1 MKDKQKKSLK
11 MKRIWWTIKF
21 VLPMFLLTLVF
32 FSINGEKAI
41 SAPARWE
48 DDFNDCPQQ
57 DLTNFPGQNCLA
69 GQGIC
74 GVDTTGVDL
83 AQCYSKASMNYPTAS
98 TTSSTVYASGED
110 GGYVVNCYVDMD
122 ATAPYCDNSGTW
134 WCNRDATCN
143 AQNRETECI
152 GGGTAFS
159 CEDCYSG
166 YYDCTGDATCEIR
179 SGVTACP
186 DAHGTYNT
194 TCGCNCSA
202 YWYNCDGDAT
212 TCEWGGTNVDNENY
226 RFTSACATSSFECLP
241 GYDDCNADLNEAN
254 INADTTDGCEI
265 DEWDTNFG
273 AAGLNN
279 RYNDSC
285 TVICD
290 ANYYDCDGFGATTTN
305 GCEVQNAA
313 SCTVG
318 QLSGT
323 WDGPNC
329 NCVVP
334 TSYFETGVMAEFAT
348 TSPLLWGYQYG
359 TGPLM
364 QFTSWG
370 ASSTG
375 GIFYVGNDGKVGI
388 GTSSPGSM
396 LTVGMDSGN
405 QFLVNSTG
413 VVTAGTWNG
422 SIIDVAY
429 GGTGTSTF
437 EANSLLF
444 ASSDN
449 NISEV
454 LIGLEGYSLAVVGGK
469 PTWVASSTGA
479 AHPLLSV
486 SHADTSEEAVLRG
499 ALIVGR
505 QNASLEWAR
514 LTLGSNGYILYSD
527 GTDAIWQSFE
537 NLWDIN
543 MLATTSM
550 PHITDLGG
558 LATVGTITSGIWNG
572 STIDVAHGGT
582 GLTSVSG
589 GYLLVG
595 NSASAL
601 QATSSIFVADSG
613 FVGIG
618 TTTPQYNTV
627 IIGTTSVDTICL
639 GGSCIADWGQ
649 SGAIDGSG
657 STNYVTYWQDGNT
670 LTSEAQLANT
680 RGGTGQNSSGWT
692 GIAAINGGT
701 WSASTSIQNVY
712 IADDLTVT
720 GGVIGSN
727 NISGTLT
734 TTNTLTIGDD
744 GDNIIISASNWDVNA
759 SGQITAGTDET
770 INGIDISGGV
780 ISDVTGLTVNG
791 NIIVSGFVDGV
802 DISAAS
808 STWDAKQ
815 DAITGAATT
824 VLTSDLTADRALISN
839 GSGKIAVSGTI
850 SSTELGYLDNVSSSI
865 QTQLNSKWDE
875 LSDMALT
882 QGYIFV
888 GDSNDDPK
896 ATSSIFITSIG
907 NVGIGS
913 TSPMYD
919 FVVVGTSSADT
930 ICLDGS
936 CISNWG
942 ESGAISGSGNTGY
955 AAYWSNATTLAGEQY
970 LATSRGGTNQNSSGW
985 NGVVNVVGGTW
996 STITGTANNI
1006 TYWSDANTIKAT
1018 TSIYLADSSFAGIG
1032 TSSPINQ
1039 LDVRGNLGVLNQNEL
1054 RFYEQEGSGHNYVAF
1069 KASTTLGS
1077 NFTWILPTTAGADGE
1092 ALMMG
1097 SNNKLEWGTPVGAG
1111 TNESST
1117 AGYIT
1122 YYKTGGTTVSGTSTI
1137 FIAPNGYVG
1146 IGSGTPNNLLSIGD
1160 NININAAGTITG
1172 GTWQGAPVGL
1182 TYGGLGGNF
1191 NSSTGYLYVA
1201 GGTTIATSTIY
1212 IGNTDL
1218 NAGTGLTLSGNTIN
1232 LDEFTMGT
1240 TDTDATLGSIFFAGT
1255 GGAMQQDNANL
1266 FWDDTN
1272 NRLGIGSSS
1281 PQQTLTIQGVVGQGI
1296 LNIASSTGE
1305 SIFFVNEYDNIGIG
1319 TISPSEKLVLNNGN
1333 FLQTEGTPIKLG
1345 GVNLGDDGRGLWI
1358 KDNYAYVVSAN
1369 YLSVVDITNPSHPI
1383 FIAST
1388 TIGTGV
1394 SAYGIRI
1401 SGTYAYVVGGS
1412 ASDDDIHIFDKY
1424 LYLGSLKTGGFEIYD
1439 ISDPLNAVRLGGT
1452 SVTANDAI
1460 KSIWVVNNKAYVVSN
1475 SNSYN
1480 LEVFNVSDPTN
1491 PTLLD
1496 GLNTSSGNGA
1506 DIYVSGRYAY
1516 FGTESTGNDFHI
1528 IDISSSTNM
1537 TVVSELN
1544 TTGSI
1549 RGIWVAGNY
1558 AYTSLSTGGNKVEIF
1573 DIASSTNP
1581 SSIGSL
1587 ATADYAWD
1595 IVVNGKYAYVV
1606 SGPIGDDL
1614 EIFDITGISAPAAN
1628 IGNIATNYINVSE
1641 NAYIDNNL
1649 YIGNGLNV
1657 GVGGIKSDGSFS
1669 AYGDGYFGGNLTV
1682 GTTTFGAML
1691 TVGATSS
1698 SQFLVDSNGRITDGT
1713 WQGDAVGL
1721 TYGGLGGNFN
1731 SATGFFY
1738 VSGGV
1743 VVASS
1748 TIYIG
1753 NTDLNAGTGLTLSG
1767 NTINLDEFTMGTT
1780 DTDATLGSIFF
1791 AGTGG
1796 AMQQDNANLF
1806 WDDTNNRLGIGT
1818 TTPFYT
1824 LTVEGTVGNG
1834 ILNIASSSG
1843 NSYVQI
1849 DKNGLTTFTGG
1860 VINPRRVGYIQSS
1873 NIDNANGI
1881 YVVKDY
1887 AYVSGKSGIS
1897 IFNVASSSN
1906 TIFIASTSQTWSTIS
1921 SPRKPVVVG
1930 NYAYLPSDGVTTGA
1944 VSIFEVSNPAAPM
1957 LVGRYPDYVTGA
1969 TSMIAGA
1976 KGIAISGKYLYVVA
1990 AGRDTFAALDIS
2002 DPSDPKMISEYRTN
2016 IGDPQN
2022 VIVDGS
2028 HAYIANCNANALTI
2042 MDISD
2047 PFNLVRDAHLVDATR
2062 LDCLNGIDKKGNYI
2076 YGSVWDTGRFTVIDV
2091 SNPKNPYIATSTTGP
2106 TGTEFT
2112 NGNDV
2117 VVEGDYAYVIASN
2130 KIVIMN
2136 IKDPINPR
2144 YITEIGIVSAE
2155 IFLSGR
2161 YLYAVSGSD
2170 EKY

>member
-970 LATSRGGTNQNSSGW
+970 VATRRGGTNQNSSGWTGTAAINGGTWSASTSIQTVYIADDLTVTGGVIGSNNISGTLTTTNTLTIGDDGDNIIISASNWDVNASGQITAGTDETINGIDISGGVISDVTGLTVNGNIIVSGFVDGVDISAASSTWDAKQDAITGAATTVLTSDLTADRALISNGSGKIAVSGTISSTELGYLDNVSSSIQTQLNSKWDELSDMALTQGYIFVGDSNDDPKATSSIFITSIGNVGIGSTSPMYDFVVVGTSSADTICLDGSCISNWGESGAISGSGNTGYAAYWSNATTLAGEQYLATSRGGTNQNSSGW
-985 NGVVNVVGGTW
+985 NGVAAINGGTW
-996 STITGTANNI
+996 SA
-1006 TYWSDANTIKAT
+1006 S
-1018 TSIYLADSSFAGIG
+1018 TSIQNVYIADDLTVTG
-1032 TSSPINQ
+1032 
-1039 LDVRGNLGVLNQNEL
+1039 GV
-1054 RFYEQEGSGHNYVAF
+1054 
-1069 KASTTLGS
+1069 
-1077 NFTWILPTTAGADGE
+1077 I
-1092 ALMMG
+1092 G
-1097 SNNKLEWGTPVGAG
+1097 SNNISGTLTTTNTLTIGDDGDNIIISASNWDVNASGQITAG
-1111 TNESST
+1111 TDETINGIDISGGVISDVTGLTVNGNIIVSGFVDGVDISAASST
-1117 AGYIT
+1117 WDAKQDAIT
-1122 YYKTGGTTVSGTSTI
+1122 GAATTVLTSDLTADRALISNGSGKIAVSGTISSTELGYLDNVSSSIQTQLNSKWDELSDMALTQGYIFVGDSNDDPKATSSI
-1137 FIAPNGYVG
+1137 FITSIGNVG
-1146 IGSGTPNNLLSIGD
+1146 IGS
-1160 NININAAGTITG
+1160 
-1172 GTWQGAPVGL
+1172 
-1182 TYGGLGGNF
+1182 
-1191 NSSTGYLYVA
+1191 
-1201 GGTTIATSTIY
+1201 TSP
-1212 IGNTDL
+1212 
-1218 NAGTGLTLSGNTIN
+1218 
-1232 LDEFTMGT
+1232 M
-1240 TDTDATLGSIFFAGT
+1240 
-1255 GGAMQQDNANL
+1255 
-1266 FWDDTN
+1266 
-1272 NRLGIGSSS
+1272 
-1281 PQQTLTIQGVVGQGI
+1281 
-1296 LNIASSTGE
+1296 
-1305 SIFFVNEYDNIGIG
+1305 YD
-1319 TISPSEKLVLNNGN
+1319 
-1333 FLQTEGTPIKLG
+1333 F
-1345 GVNLGDDGRGLWI
+1345 
-1358 KDNYAYVVSAN
+1358 
-1369 YLSVVDITNPSHPI
+1369 
-1383 FIAST
+1383 
-1388 TIGTGV
+1388 
-1394 SAYGIRI
+1394 
-1401 SGTYAYVVGGS
+1401 
-1412 ASDDDIHIFDKY
+1412 
-1424 LYLGSLKTGGFEIYD
+1424 
-1439 ISDPLNAVRLGGT
+1439 
-1452 SVTANDAI
+1452 
-1460 KSIWVVNNKAYVVSN
+1460 
-1475 SNSYN
+1475 
-1480 LEVFNVSDPTN
+1480 
-1491 PTLLD
+1491 
-1496 GLNTSSGNGA
+1496 
-1506 DIYVSGRYAY
+1506 
-1516 FGTESTGNDFHI
+1516 
-1528 IDISSSTNM
+1528 
-1537 TVVSELN
+1537 
-1544 TTGSI
+1544 
-1549 RGIWVAGNY
+1549 
-1558 AYTSLSTGGNKVEIF
+1558 
-1573 DIASSTNP
+1573 
-1581 SSIGSL
+1581 
-1587 ATADYAWD
+1587 
-1595 IVVNGKYAYVV
+1595 
-1606 SGPIGDDL
+1606 
-1614 EIFDITGISAPAAN
+1614 
-1628 IGNIATNYINVSE
+1628 
-1641 NAYIDNNL
+1641 
-1649 YIGNGLNV
+1649 
-1657 GVGGIKSDGSFS
+1657 
-1669 AYGDGYFGGNLTV
+1669 
-1682 GTTTFGAML
+1682 
-1691 TVGATSS
+1691 
-1698 SQFLVDSNGRITDGT
+1698 
-1713 WQGDAVGL
+1713 
-1721 TYGGLGGNFN
+1721 
-1731 SATGFFY
+1731 
-1738 VSGGV
+1738 
-1743 VVASS
+1743 
-1748 TIYIG
+1748 
-1753 NTDLNAGTGLTLSG
+1753 
-1767 NTINLDEFTMGTT
+1767 
-1780 DTDATLGSIFF
+1780 
-1791 AGTGG
+1791 
-1796 AMQQDNANLF
+1796 
-1806 WDDTNNRLGIGT
+1806 
-1818 TTPFYT
+1818 
-1824 LTVEGTVGNG
+1824 
-1834 ILNIASSSG
+1834 
-1843 NSYVQI
+1843 
-1849 DKNGLTTFTGG
+1849 
-1860 VINPRRVGYIQSS
+1860 
-1873 NIDNANGI
+1873 
-1881 YVVKDY
+1881 
-1887 AYVSGKSGIS
+1887 
-1897 IFNVASSSN
+1897 
-1906 TIFIASTSQTWSTIS
+1906 
-1921 SPRKPVVVG
+1921 VVVG
-1930 NYAYLPSDGVTTGA
+1930 TSSADTICLDGSCISNWGESG
-1944 VSIFEVSNPAAPM
+1944 SISA
-1957 LVGRYPDYVTGA
+1957 
-1969 TSMIAGA
+1969 
-1976 KGIAISGKYLYVVA
+1976 SGK
-1990 AGRDTFAALDIS
+1990 
-2002 DPSDPKMISEYRTN
+2002 
-2016 IGDPQN
+2016 
-2022 VIVDGS
+2022 
-2028 HAYIANCNANALTI
+2028 NA
-2042 MDISD
+2042 
-2047 PFNLVRDAHLVDATR
+2047 
-2062 LDCLNGIDKKGNYI
+2062 
-2076 YGSVWDTGRFTVIDV
+2076 
-2091 SNPKNPYIATSTTGP
+2091 
-2106 TGTEFT
+2106 
-2112 NGNDV
+2112 
-2117 VVEGDYAYVIASN
+2117 
-2130 KIVIMN
+2130 
-2136 IKDPINPR
+2136 
-2144 YITEIGIVSAE
+2144 
-2155 IFLSGR
+2155 
-2161 YLYAVSGSD
+2161 
-2170 EKY
+2170 

>member
-212 TCEWGGTNVDNENY
+212 TCEWG
-226 RFTSACATSSFECLP
+226 
-241 GYDDCNADLNEAN
+241 
-254 INADTTDGCEI
+254 
-265 DEWDTNFG
+265 
-273 AAGLNN
+273 
-279 RYNDSC
+279 
-285 TVICD
+285 
-290 ANYYDCDGFGATTTN
+290 
-305 GCEVQNAA
+305 
-313 SCTVG
+313 
-318 QLSGT
+318 
-323 WDGPNC
+323 GPNC

-970 LATSRGGTNQNSSGW
+970 
-985 NGVVNVVGGTW
+985 
-996 STITGTANNI
+996 
-1006 TYWSDANTIKAT
+1006 
-1018 TSIYLADSSFAGIG
+1018 
-1032 TSSPINQ
+1032 
-1039 LDVRGNLGVLNQNEL
+1039 
-1054 RFYEQEGSGHNYVAF
+1054 
-1069 KASTTLGS
+1069 
-1077 NFTWILPTTAGADGE
+1077 
-1092 ALMMG
+1092 
-1097 SNNKLEWGTPVGAG
+1097 
-1111 TNESST
+1111 
-1117 AGYIT
+1117 
-1122 YYKTGGTTVSGTSTI
+1122 
-1137 FIAPNGYVG
+1137 
-1146 IGSGTPNNLLSIGD
+1146 
-1160 NININAAGTITG
+1160 
-1172 GTWQGAPVGL
+1172 
-1182 TYGGLGGNF
+1182 
-1191 NSSTGYLYVA
+1191 
-1201 GGTTIATSTIY
+1201 
-1212 IGNTDL
+1212 
-1218 NAGTGLTLSGNTIN
+1218 
-1232 LDEFTMGT
+1232 
-1240 TDTDATLGSIFFAGT
+1240 
-1255 GGAMQQDNANL
+1255 
-1266 FWDDTN
+1266 
-1272 NRLGIGSSS
+1272 
-1281 PQQTLTIQGVVGQGI
+1281 
-1296 LNIASSTGE
+1296 
-1305 SIFFVNEYDNIGIG
+1305 
-1319 TISPSEKLVLNNGN
+1319 
-1333 FLQTEGTPIKLG
+1333 
-1345 GVNLGDDGRGLWI
+1345 
-1358 KDNYAYVVSAN
+1358 
-1369 YLSVVDITNPSHPI
+1369 
-1383 FIAST
+1383 
-1388 TIGTGV
+1388 
-1394 SAYGIRI
+1394 
-1401 SGTYAYVVGGS
+1401 
-1412 ASDDDIHIFDKY
+1412 
-1424 LYLGSLKTGGFEIYD
+1424 
-1439 ISDPLNAVRLGGT
+1439 
-1452 SVTANDAI
+1452 
-1460 KSIWVVNNKAYVVSN
+1460 
-1475 SNSYN
+1475 
-1480 LEVFNVSDPTN
+1480 
-1491 PTLLD
+1491 
-1496 GLNTSSGNGA
+1496 
-1506 DIYVSGRYAY
+1506 
-1516 FGTESTGNDFHI
+1516 
-1528 IDISSSTNM
+1528 
-1537 TVVSELN
+1537 
-1544 TTGSI
+1544 
-1549 RGIWVAGNY
+1549 
-1558 AYTSLSTGGNKVEIF
+1558 
-1573 DIASSTNP
+1573 
-1581 SSIGSL
+1581 
-1587 ATADYAWD
+1587 
-1595 IVVNGKYAYVV
+1595 
-1606 SGPIGDDL
+1606 
-1614 EIFDITGISAPAAN
+1614 
-1628 IGNIATNYINVSE
+1628 
-1641 NAYIDNNL
+1641 
-1649 YIGNGLNV
+1649 
-1657 GVGGIKSDGSFS
+1657 
-1669 AYGDGYFGGNLTV
+1669 
-1682 GTTTFGAML
+1682 
-1691 TVGATSS
+1691 
-1698 SQFLVDSNGRITDGT
+1698 
-1713 WQGDAVGL
+1713 
-1721 TYGGLGGNFN
+1721 
-1731 SATGFFY
+1731 
-1738 VSGGV
+1738 
-1743 VVASS
+1743 
-1748 TIYIG
+1748 
-1753 NTDLNAGTGLTLSG
+1753 
-1767 NTINLDEFTMGTT
+1767 
-1780 DTDATLGSIFF
+1780 
-1791 AGTGG
+1791 
-1796 AMQQDNANLF
+1796 
-1806 WDDTNNRLGIGT
+1806 
-1818 TTPFYT
+1818 
-1824 LTVEGTVGNG
+1824 
-1834 ILNIASSSG
+1834 
-1843 NSYVQI
+1843 
-1849 DKNGLTTFTGG
+1849 
-1860 VINPRRVGYIQSS
+1860 
-1873 NIDNANGI
+1873 
-1881 YVVKDY
+1881 
-1887 AYVSGKSGIS
+1887 
-1897 IFNVASSSN
+1897 
-1906 TIFIASTSQTWSTIS
+1906 
-1921 SPRKPVVVG
+1921 
-1930 NYAYLPSDGVTTGA
+1930 
-1944 VSIFEVSNPAAPM
+1944 
-1957 LVGRYPDYVTGA
+1957 
-1969 TSMIAGA
+1969 
-1976 KGIAISGKYLYVVA
+1976 
-1990 AGRDTFAALDIS
+1990 
-2002 DPSDPKMISEYRTN
+2002 
-2016 IGDPQN
+2016 
-2022 VIVDGS
+2022 
-2028 HAYIANCNANALTI
+2028 
-2042 MDISD
+2042 
-2047 PFNLVRDAHLVDATR
+2047 
-2062 LDCLNGIDKKGNYI
+2062 
-2076 YGSVWDTGRFTVIDV
+2076 
-2091 SNPKNPYIATSTTGP
+2091 
-2106 TGTEFT
+2106 
-2112 NGNDV
+2112 
-2117 VVEGDYAYVIASN
+2117 
-2130 KIVIMN
+2130 
-2136 IKDPINPR
+2136 
-2144 YITEIGIVSAE
+2144 
-2155 IFLSGR
+2155 
-2161 YLYAVSGSD
+2161 
-2170 EKY
+2170 

>member
-370 ASSTG
+370 A
-375 GIFYVGNDGKVGI
+375 
-388 GTSSPGSM
+388 SSPGSM

-985 NGVVNVVGGTW
+985 TGIAAINGGTWSASTSIQNVYIADDLTVTGGVIGSNNISGTLTTTNTLTIGDDGDNIIISASNWDVNASGQITAGTDETINGIDISGGVISDVTGLTVNGNIIVSGFVDGVDISAASSTWDAKQDAITGAATTVLTSDLTADRALISNGSGKIAVSGTISSTELGYLDNVSSSIQTQLNSKWDELSDMALTQGYIFEGDSNDDPKATSSIFITSIGNVGIGSTSPMYDFVVVGTSSADTICLDGSCISNWGESGAISGSGNTGYAAYWSNATTLAGEQYLATSRGGTNQNSSGWNGVVNVVGGTW

-1018 TSIYLADSSFAGIG
+1018 TSIYLADSSFVGIG

-1496 GLNTSSGNGA
+1496 GLN
-1506 DIYVSGRYAY
+1506 
-1516 FGTESTGNDFHI
+1516 
-1528 IDISSSTNM
+1528 
-1537 TVVSELN
+1537 
-1544 TTGSI
+1544 
-1549 RGIWVAGNY
+1549 
-1558 AYTSLSTGGNKVEIF
+1558 
-1573 DIASSTNP
+1573 
-1581 SSIGSL
+1581 
-1587 ATADYAWD
+1587 
-1595 IVVNGKYAYVV
+1595 
-1606 SGPIGDDL
+1606 
-1614 EIFDITGISAPAAN
+1614 
-1628 IGNIATNYINVSE
+1628 
-1641 NAYIDNNL
+1641 
-1649 YIGNGLNV
+1649 
-1657 GVGGIKSDGSFS
+1657 
-1669 AYGDGYFGGNLTV
+1669 
-1682 GTTTFGAML
+1682 
-1691 TVGATSS
+1691 
-1698 SQFLVDSNGRITDGT
+1698 
-1713 WQGDAVGL
+1713 
-1721 TYGGLGGNFN
+1721 
-1731 SATGFFY
+1731 
-1738 VSGGV
+1738 
-1743 VVASS
+1743 
-1748 TIYIG
+1748 
-1753 NTDLNAGTGLTLSG
+1753 
-1767 NTINLDEFTMGTT
+1767 
-1780 DTDATLGSIFF
+1780 
-1791 AGTGG
+1791 
-1796 AMQQDNANLF
+1796 
-1806 WDDTNNRLGIGT
+1806 
-1818 TTPFYT
+1818 
-1824 LTVEGTVGNG
+1824 
-1834 ILNIASSSG
+1834 
-1843 NSYVQI
+1843 
-1849 DKNGLTTFTGG
+1849 
-1860 VINPRRVGYIQSS
+1860 
-1873 NIDNANGI
+1873 
-1881 YVVKDY
+1881 
-1887 AYVSGKSGIS
+1887 
-1897 IFNVASSSN
+1897 
-1906 TIFIASTSQTWSTIS
+1906 
-1921 SPRKPVVVG
+1921 
-1930 NYAYLPSDGVTTGA
+1930 
-1944 VSIFEVSNPAAPM
+1944 
-1957 LVGRYPDYVTGA
+1957 
-1969 TSMIAGA
+1969 
-1976 KGIAISGKYLYVVA
+1976 
-1990 AGRDTFAALDIS
+1990 
-2002 DPSDPKMISEYRTN
+2002 
-2016 IGDPQN
+2016 
-2022 VIVDGS
+2022 
-2028 HAYIANCNANALTI
+2028 
-2042 MDISD
+2042 
-2047 PFNLVRDAHLVDATR
+2047 
-2062 LDCLNGIDKKGNYI
+2062 
-2076 YGSVWDTGRFTVIDV
+2076 
-2091 SNPKNPYIATSTTGP
+2091 
-2106 TGTEFT
+2106 
-2112 NGNDV
+2112 
-2117 VVEGDYAYVIASN
+2117 
-2130 KIVIMN
+2130 
-2136 IKDPINPR
+2136 
-2144 YITEIGIVSAE
+2144 
-2155 IFLSGR
+2155 
-2161 YLYAVSGSD
+2161 
-2170 EKY
+2170 

>member
-429 GGTGTSTF
+429 GGTGTST
-437 EANSLLF
+437 
-444 ASSDN
+444 
-449 NISEV
+449 
-454 LIGLEGYSLAVVGGK
+454 
-469 PTWVASSTGA
+469 
-479 AHPLLSV
+479 
-486 SHADTSEEAVLRG
+486 
-499 ALIVGR
+499 
-505 QNASLEWAR
+505 
-514 LTLGSNGYILYSD
+514 LGSNVYILYSD

-985 NGVVNVVGGTW
+985 TGIAAINGGTW
-996 STITGTANNI
+996 SA
-1006 TYWSDANTIKAT
+1006 S
-1018 TSIYLADSSFAGIG
+1018 TSIQNVYIADDLTVTG
-1032 TSSPINQ
+1032 
-1039 LDVRGNLGVLNQNEL
+1039 GV
-1054 RFYEQEGSGHNYVAF
+1054 
-1069 KASTTLGS
+1069 
-1077 NFTWILPTTAGADGE
+1077 I
-1092 ALMMG
+1092 G
-1097 SNNKLEWGTPVGAG
+1097 SNNISGTLTTTNTLTIGDDGDNIIISASNWDVNASGQITAG
-1111 TNESST
+1111 TDETINGIDISGGVISDVTGLTVNGNIIVSGFVDGVDISAASST
-1117 AGYIT
+1117 WDAKQDAIT
-1122 YYKTGGTTVSGTSTI
+1122 GAATTVLTSDLTADRALISNGSGKIAVSGTISSTELGYLDNVSSSIQTQLNSKWDELSDMALTQGYIFVGDSNDDPKATSSI
-1137 FIAPNGYVG
+1137 FITSIGNVG
-1146 IGSGTPNNLLSIGD
+1146 IGS
-1160 NININAAGTITG
+1160 
-1172 GTWQGAPVGL
+1172 
-1182 TYGGLGGNF
+1182 
-1191 NSSTGYLYVA
+1191 
-1201 GGTTIATSTIY
+1201 TSP
-1212 IGNTDL
+1212 
-1218 NAGTGLTLSGNTIN
+1218 
-1232 LDEFTMGT
+1232 M
-1240 TDTDATLGSIFFAGT
+1240 
-1255 GGAMQQDNANL
+1255 
-1266 FWDDTN
+1266 
-1272 NRLGIGSSS
+1272 
-1281 PQQTLTIQGVVGQGI
+1281 
-1296 LNIASSTGE
+1296 
-1305 SIFFVNEYDNIGIG
+1305 YD
-1319 TISPSEKLVLNNGN
+1319 
-1333 FLQTEGTPIKLG
+1333 F
-1345 GVNLGDDGRGLWI
+1345 
-1358 KDNYAYVVSAN
+1358 
-1369 YLSVVDITNPSHPI
+1369 
-1383 FIAST
+1383 
-1388 TIGTGV
+1388 
-1394 SAYGIRI
+1394 
-1401 SGTYAYVVGGS
+1401 
-1412 ASDDDIHIFDKY
+1412 
-1424 LYLGSLKTGGFEIYD
+1424 
-1439 ISDPLNAVRLGGT
+1439 
-1452 SVTANDAI
+1452 
-1460 KSIWVVNNKAYVVSN
+1460 
-1475 SNSYN
+1475 
-1480 LEVFNVSDPTN
+1480 
-1491 PTLLD
+1491 
-1496 GLNTSSGNGA
+1496 
-1506 DIYVSGRYAY
+1506 
-1516 FGTESTGNDFHI
+1516 
-1528 IDISSSTNM
+1528 
-1537 TVVSELN
+1537 
-1544 TTGSI
+1544 
-1549 RGIWVAGNY
+1549 
-1558 AYTSLSTGGNKVEIF
+1558 
-1573 DIASSTNP
+1573 
-1581 SSIGSL
+1581 
-1587 ATADYAWD
+1587 
-1595 IVVNGKYAYVV
+1595 
-1606 SGPIGDDL
+1606 
-1614 EIFDITGISAPAAN
+1614 
-1628 IGNIATNYINVSE
+1628 
-1641 NAYIDNNL
+1641 
-1649 YIGNGLNV
+1649 
-1657 GVGGIKSDGSFS
+1657 
-1669 AYGDGYFGGNLTV
+1669 
-1682 GTTTFGAML
+1682 
-1691 TVGATSS
+1691 
-1698 SQFLVDSNGRITDGT
+1698 
-1713 WQGDAVGL
+1713 
-1721 TYGGLGGNFN
+1721 
-1731 SATGFFY
+1731 
-1738 VSGGV
+1738 
-1743 VVASS
+1743 
-1748 TIYIG
+1748 
-1753 NTDLNAGTGLTLSG
+1753 
-1767 NTINLDEFTMGTT
+1767 
-1780 DTDATLGSIFF
+1780 
-1791 AGTGG
+1791 
-1796 AMQQDNANLF
+1796 
-1806 WDDTNNRLGIGT
+1806 
-1818 TTPFYT
+1818 
-1824 LTVEGTVGNG
+1824 
-1834 ILNIASSSG
+1834 
-1843 NSYVQI
+1843 
-1849 DKNGLTTFTGG
+1849 
-1860 VINPRRVGYIQSS
+1860 
-1873 NIDNANGI
+1873 
-1881 YVVKDY
+1881 
-1887 AYVSGKSGIS
+1887 
-1897 IFNVASSSN
+1897 
-1906 TIFIASTSQTWSTIS
+1906 
-1921 SPRKPVVVG
+1921 VVVG
-1930 NYAYLPSDGVTTGA
+1930 TSSADTICLDGSCISNWGESG
-1944 VSIFEVSNPAAPM
+1944 SISA
-1957 LVGRYPDYVTGA
+1957 
-1969 TSMIAGA
+1969 
-1976 KGIAISGKYLYVVA
+1976 SGK
-1990 AGRDTFAALDIS
+1990 
-2002 DPSDPKMISEYRTN
+2002 
-2016 IGDPQN
+2016 
-2022 VIVDGS
+2022 
-2028 HAYIANCNANALTI
+2028 NA
-2042 MDISD
+2042 
-2047 PFNLVRDAHLVDATR
+2047 
-2062 LDCLNGIDKKGNYI
+2062 
-2076 YGSVWDTGRFTVIDV
+2076 
-2091 SNPKNPYIATSTTGP
+2091 
-2106 TGTEFT
+2106 
-2112 NGNDV
+2112 
-2117 VVEGDYAYVIASN
+2117 
-2130 KIVIMN
+2130 
-2136 IKDPINPR
+2136 
-2144 YITEIGIVSAE
+2144 
-2155 IFLSGR
+2155 
-2161 YLYAVSGSD
+2161 
-2170 EKY
+2170 

>member
-601 QATSSIFVADSG
+601 QATSSIFVAD
-613 FVGIG
+613 
-618 TTTPQYNTV
+618 
-627 IIGTTSVDTICL
+627 
-639 GGSCIADWGQ
+639 WGQ

-936 CISNWG
+936 CI
-942 ESGAISGSGNTGY
+942 
-955 AAYWSNATTLAGEQY
+955 
-970 LATSRGGTNQNSSGW
+970 
-985 NGVVNVVGGTW
+985 
-996 STITGTANNI
+996 

-1018 TSIYLADSSFAGIG
+1018 TSIYLADSSFVGIG

-1146 IGSGTPNNLLSIGD
+1146 IGTTTPQYNTVIIGTTSVDTICLGGSCIADWGQSGAIDGSGSTNYVTYWQDGNTLTSEAQLANTRGGTGQNSSGWTGIAA
-1160 NININAAGTITG
+1160 ING
-1172 GTWQGAPVGL
+1172 GTW
-1182 TYGGLGGNF
+1182 
-1191 NSSTGYLYVA
+1191 S
-1201 GGTTIATSTIY
+1201 
-1212 IGNTDL
+1212 
-1218 NAGTGLTLSGNTIN
+1218 
-1232 LDEFTMGT
+1232 
-1240 TDTDATLGSIFFAGT
+1240 
-1255 GGAMQQDNANL
+1255 
-1266 FWDDTN
+1266 
-1272 NRLGIGSSS
+1272 
-1281 PQQTLTIQGVVGQGI
+1281 
-1296 LNIASSTGE
+1296 
-1305 SIFFVNEYDNIGIG
+1305 
-1319 TISPSEKLVLNNGN
+1319 
-1333 FLQTEGTPIKLG
+1333 
-1345 GVNLGDDGRGLWI
+1345 
-1358 KDNYAYVVSAN
+1358 
-1369 YLSVVDITNPSHPI
+1369 
-1383 FIAST
+1383 AST
-1388 TIGTGV
+1388 
-1394 SAYGIRI
+1394 
-1401 SGTYAYVVGGS
+1401 
-1412 ASDDDIHIFDKY
+1412 
-1424 LYLGSLKTGGFEIYD
+1424 
-1439 ISDPLNAVRLGGT
+1439 
-1452 SVTANDAI
+1452 
-1460 KSIWVVNNKAYVVSN
+1460 SIQ
-1475 SNSYN
+1475 
-1480 LEVFNVSDPTN
+1480 NV
-1491 PTLLD
+1491 
-1496 GLNTSSGNGA
+1496 
-1506 DIYVSGRYAY
+1506 Y
-1516 FGTESTGNDFHI
+1516 
-1528 IDISSSTNM
+1528 
-1537 TVVSELN
+1537 
-1544 TTGSI
+1544 
-1549 RGIWVAGNY
+1549 
-1558 AYTSLSTGGNKVEIF
+1558 
-1573 DIASSTNP
+1573 IA
-1581 SSIGSL
+1581 
-1587 ATADYAWD
+1587 
-1595 IVVNGKYAYVV
+1595 
-1606 SGPIGDDL
+1606 DDL
-1614 EIFDITGISAPAAN
+1614 
-1628 IGNIATNYINVSE
+1628 
-1641 NAYIDNNL
+1641 
-1649 YIGNGLNV
+1649 
-1657 GVGGIKSDGSFS
+1657 
-1669 AYGDGYFGGNLTV
+1669 TV
-1682 GTTTFGAML
+1682 
-1691 TVGATSS
+1691 
-1698 SQFLVDSNGRITDGT
+1698 
-1713 WQGDAVGL
+1713 
-1721 TYGGLGGNFN
+1721 
-1731 SATGFFY
+1731 
-1738 VSGGV
+1738 
-1743 VVASS
+1743 
-1748 TIYIG
+1748 
-1753 NTDLNAGTGLTLSG
+1753 
-1767 NTINLDEFTMGTT
+1767 
-1780 DTDATLGSIFF
+1780 
-1791 AGTGG
+1791 
-1796 AMQQDNANLF
+1796 
-1806 WDDTNNRLGIGT
+1806 
-1818 TTPFYT
+1818 
-1824 LTVEGTVGNG
+1824 
-1834 ILNIASSSG
+1834 
-1843 NSYVQI
+1843 
-1849 DKNGLTTFTGG
+1849 TGG
-1860 VINPRRVGYIQSS
+1860 VIGS
-1873 NIDNANGI
+1873 NNISGTLTTTNTLTIGDDGDNIIISASNWDVNASGQITAGTDETINGI
-1881 YVVKDY
+1881 DISGGVISDVTGLTVNGNII
-1887 AYVSGKSGIS
+1887 VSGFVDGVDIS
-1897 IFNVASSSN
+1897 AASSTWDAKQDAITGAATTVLTSDLTADRALISN
-1906 TIFIASTSQTWSTIS
+1906 GSGKIAVSGTIS
-1921 SPRKPVVVG
+1921 STELGYLDNVSSSIQTQLNSKWDELSDMALTQGYIFVG
-1930 NYAYLPSDGVTTGA
+1930 D
-1944 VSIFEVSNPAAPM
+1944 SNDDPK
-1957 LVGRYPDYVTGA
+1957 A
-1969 TSMIAGA
+1969 TSSI
-1976 KGIAISGKYLYVVA
+1976 
-1990 AGRDTFAALDIS
+1990 
-2002 DPSDPKMISEYRTN
+2002 
-2016 IGDPQN
+2016 
-2022 VIVDGS
+2022 
-2028 HAYIANCNANALTI
+2028 
-2042 MDISD
+2042 
-2047 PFNLVRDAHLVDATR
+2047 
-2062 LDCLNGIDKKGNYI
+2062 
-2076 YGSVWDTGRFTVIDV
+2076 
-2091 SNPKNPYIATSTTGP
+2091 
-2106 TGTEFT
+2106 
-2112 NGNDV
+2112 
-2117 VVEGDYAYVIASN
+2117 
-2130 KIVIMN
+2130 
-2136 IKDPINPR
+2136 
-2144 YITEIGIVSAE
+2144 
-2155 IFLSGR
+2155 
-2161 YLYAVSGSD
+2161 
-2170 EKY
+2170 

>member
-985 NGVVNVVGGTW
+985 TGIAAINGGTW
-996 STITGTANNI
+996 SA
-1006 TYWSDANTIKAT
+1006 S
-1018 TSIYLADSSFAGIG
+1018 TSIQNVYIADDLTVTG
-1032 TSSPINQ
+1032 
-1039 LDVRGNLGVLNQNEL
+1039 
-1054 RFYEQEGSGHNYVAF
+1054 
-1069 KASTTLGS
+1069 
-1077 NFTWILPTTAGADGE
+1077 GE
-1092 ALMMG
+1092 IG
-1097 SNNKLEWGTPVGAG
+1097 SNNISRRLTTTNTLTIGDDGDNIIISASNWDVNASGQITAG
-1111 TNESST
+1111 TEETNNRNEIRGGGISDVTGLTVNGNIIVSGFVDGVDISAASST
-1117 AGYIT
+1117 WDAKQDAIT
-1122 YYKTGGTTVSGTSTI
+1122 GAATTVLTSDLTADRALISNGSGKIAVSGTISSTELGYLDNVSSSIQTQLNSKWDELSDMALTQGYIFVGDSNDDPKATSSI
-1137 FIAPNGYVG
+1137 FITSIGNVG
-1146 IGSGTPNNLLSIGD
+1146 IGSTSPMYDFVVVGTSSADTICLDGSCISNWGESGAISGSGNTGYAAYWSNATTLAGEQYLATSRGGT
-1160 NININAAGTITG
+1160 NQNSSGWNGVAAING
-1172 GTWQGAPVGL
+1172 GTW
-1182 TYGGLGGNF
+1182 
-1191 NSSTGYLYVA
+1191 S
-1201 GGTTIATSTIY
+1201 
-1212 IGNTDL
+1212 
-1218 NAGTGLTLSGNTIN
+1218 
-1232 LDEFTMGT
+1232 
-1240 TDTDATLGSIFFAGT
+1240 
-1255 GGAMQQDNANL
+1255 
-1266 FWDDTN
+1266 
-1272 NRLGIGSSS
+1272 
-1281 PQQTLTIQGVVGQGI
+1281 
-1296 LNIASSTGE
+1296 
-1305 SIFFVNEYDNIGIG
+1305 
-1319 TISPSEKLVLNNGN
+1319 
-1333 FLQTEGTPIKLG
+1333 
-1345 GVNLGDDGRGLWI
+1345 
-1358 KDNYAYVVSAN
+1358 
-1369 YLSVVDITNPSHPI
+1369 
-1383 FIAST
+1383 AST
-1388 TIGTGV
+1388 
-1394 SAYGIRI
+1394 
-1401 SGTYAYVVGGS
+1401 
-1412 ASDDDIHIFDKY
+1412 
-1424 LYLGSLKTGGFEIYD
+1424 
-1439 ISDPLNAVRLGGT
+1439 
-1452 SVTANDAI
+1452 
-1460 KSIWVVNNKAYVVSN
+1460 SIQ
-1475 SNSYN
+1475 
-1480 LEVFNVSDPTN
+1480 NV
-1491 PTLLD
+1491 
-1496 GLNTSSGNGA
+1496 
-1506 DIYVSGRYAY
+1506 Y
-1516 FGTESTGNDFHI
+1516 
-1528 IDISSSTNM
+1528 
-1537 TVVSELN
+1537 
-1544 TTGSI
+1544 
-1549 RGIWVAGNY
+1549 
-1558 AYTSLSTGGNKVEIF
+1558 
-1573 DIASSTNP
+1573 IA
-1581 SSIGSL
+1581 
-1587 ATADYAWD
+1587 
-1595 IVVNGKYAYVV
+1595 
-1606 SGPIGDDL
+1606 DDL
-1614 EIFDITGISAPAAN
+1614 
-1628 IGNIATNYINVSE
+1628 
-1641 NAYIDNNL
+1641 
-1649 YIGNGLNV
+1649 
-1657 GVGGIKSDGSFS
+1657 
-1669 AYGDGYFGGNLTV
+1669 TV
-1682 GTTTFGAML
+1682 
-1691 TVGATSS
+1691 
-1698 SQFLVDSNGRITDGT
+1698 
-1713 WQGDAVGL
+1713 
-1721 TYGGLGGNFN
+1721 
-1731 SATGFFY
+1731 
-1738 VSGGV
+1738 
-1743 VVASS
+1743 
-1748 TIYIG
+1748 
-1753 NTDLNAGTGLTLSG
+1753 
-1767 NTINLDEFTMGTT
+1767 
-1780 DTDATLGSIFF
+1780 
-1791 AGTGG
+1791 
-1796 AMQQDNANLF
+1796 
-1806 WDDTNNRLGIGT
+1806 
-1818 TTPFYT
+1818 
-1824 LTVEGTVGNG
+1824 
-1834 ILNIASSSG
+1834 
-1843 NSYVQI
+1843 
-1849 DKNGLTTFTGG
+1849 TGG
-1860 VINPRRVGYIQSS
+1860 VIGS
-1873 NIDNANGI
+1873 NNISGTLTTTNTLTIGDDGDNIIISASNWDVNASGQITAGTDETINGI
-1881 YVVKDY
+1881 DISGGVISDVTGLTVNGNII
-1887 AYVSGKSGIS
+1887 VSGFVDGVDIS
-1897 IFNVASSSN
+1897 AASSTWDAKQDAITGAATTVLTSDLTADRALISN
-1906 TIFIASTSQTWSTIS
+1906 GSGKIAVSGTIS
-1921 SPRKPVVVG
+1921 STELGYLDNVSSSIQTQLNSKWDELSDMALTQGYIFVGDSNDDPKATSSIFITSIGNVGIGSTSPMYDFVVVG
-1930 NYAYLPSDGVTTGA
+1930 TSSADTICLDGSCISNWGESG
-1944 VSIFEVSNPAAPM
+1944 SISA
-1957 LVGRYPDYVTGA
+1957 
-1969 TSMIAGA
+1969 
-1976 KGIAISGKYLYVVA
+1976 SGK
-1990 AGRDTFAALDIS
+1990 
-2002 DPSDPKMISEYRTN
+2002 
-2016 IGDPQN
+2016 
-2022 VIVDGS
+2022 
-2028 HAYIANCNANALTI
+2028 NA
-2042 MDISD
+2042 
-2047 PFNLVRDAHLVDATR
+2047 
-2062 LDCLNGIDKKGNYI
+2062 
-2076 YGSVWDTGRFTVIDV
+2076 
-2091 SNPKNPYIATSTTGP
+2091 
-2106 TGTEFT
+2106 
-2112 NGNDV
+2112 
-2117 VVEGDYAYVIASN
+2117 
-2130 KIVIMN
+2130 
-2136 IKDPINPR
+2136 
-2144 YITEIGIVSAE
+2144 
-2155 IFLSGR
+2155 
-2161 YLYAVSGSD
+2161 
-2170 EKY
+2170 